1 MKETVGEVRQ
11 ALLFLTVLPLP
22 AGPPGSARE
31 LGRSLAYFPLIGLG
45 LGLLLAGANHAVGLF
60 FPPSVCALLV
70 LLLLIFVTGAL
81 HLDGVADTADG
92 MYGIRDRATRL
103 RIMKDS
109 RVGAMGV
116 VALLCLLLLKV
127 VTLTAL
133 PAVAQWQVLIALPV
147 VGRWMMVALAVLA
160 PYARSEGGTGSVFVE
175 EAGRREL
182 GIATLILAAVLL
194 GFFRLW
200 GLTLLAALVLV
211 VIALER
217 YFRRRLGGVTGDI
230 LGAVC
235 EWSEALFL
243 LLASAVYFHR

>member
-1 MKETVGEVRQ
+1 MKGAFGELRQ
-11 ALLFLTVLPLP
+11 ALLFLTVLPLSP
-22 AGPPGSARE
+22 SAGSVQQ
-31 LGRSLAYFPLIGLG
+31 LGRSMAYFPLVGFG
-45 LGLLLAGANHAVGLF
+45 LGLLLAGANYLLAIF

-70 LLLLIFVTGAL
+70 LLLLIYTTGAL

-127 VTLTAL
+127 VPLTAIP
-133 PAVAQWQVLIALPV
+133 PAVRWQVLIALPV

-175 EAGRREL
+175 AAGRREL
-182 GIATLILAAVLL
+182 LIATLILAAVLL
-194 GFFRLW
+194 GFFHLW
-200 GLTLLAALVLV
+200 GLTLLAALCLAVFL
-211 VIALER
+211 LER
-217 YFRRRLGGVTGDI
+217 YFKAHLGGVTGDI

-235 EWSEALFL
+235 EWSEAIFL
-243 LLASAVYFHR
+243 LLCSAAYFYR

>member
-11 ALLFLTVLPLP
+11 ALLFLTVLPLTAP
-22 AGPPGSARE
+22 AGSSRE
-31 LGRSLAYFPLIGLG
+31 LARSLAYFPLIGLG
-45 LGLLLAGANHAVGLF
+45 LGLLLAVANYVLGIF
-60 FPPSVCALLV
+60 FPPTVCTLLV
-70 LLLLIFVTGAL
+70 LLLLIFATGAL

-127 VTLTAL
+127 VTLTAIP
-133 PAVAQWQVLIALPV
+133 PAVQWPVLIALPV
-147 VGRWMMVALAVLA
+147 VGRWMMVALAVLS

-175 EAGRREL
+175 GVGRREL
-182 GIATLILAAVLL
+182 GIATLILAAVLI

-200 GLTLLAALVLV
+200 GLTLLAALILV
-211 VIALER
+211 VIVLER
-217 YFRRRLGGVTGDI
+217 YFKARLGGVTGDI

-243 LLASAVYFHR
+243 LICSAAYFHR

>member
-1 MKETVGEVRQ
+1 MKGTLGELRQ
-11 ALLFLTVLPLP
+11 ALLFLTILPLTAP
-22 AGPPGSARE
+22 EGSAQQ
-31 LGRSLAYFPLIGLG
+31 LGRSMAYFPLIGLG
-45 LGLLLAGANHAVGLF
+45 LGLLLAGADYLLLIF
-60 FPPSVCALLV
+60 FPPTVVALLV
-70 LLLLIFVTGAL
+70 LLLLIYATGAL
-81 HLDGVADTADG
+81 HLDGVAETADG

-127 VTLTAL
+127 VTLTAI
-133 PAVAQWQVLIALPV
+133 PPEVRWQVLIALPV

-175 EAGRREL
+175 AAGRREL
-182 GIATLILAAVLL
+182 WIATLILAAVLL

-200 GLTLLAALVLV
+200 GLTLLAALCLAVFL
-211 VIALER
+211 LER
-217 YFRRRLGGVTGDI
+217 YFKARLGGVTGDI

-235 EWSEALFL
+235 EWSEAVFL
-243 LLASAVYFHR
+243 LLCSAAYFHR

>member
-1 MKETVGEVRQ
+1 MKETLGELRH
-11 ALLFLTVLPLP
+11 ALLFLTILPLT
-22 AGPPGSARE
+22 ASAGSAQQ
-31 LGRSLAYFPLIGLG
+31 LGRSMAYFPLIGLG
-45 LGLLLAGANHAVGLF
+45 LGLLLAGADYLLLIF
-60 FPPSVCALLV
+60 FPPAVGALLV
-70 LLLLIFVTGAL
+70 LLLLIYATGAL

-127 VTLTAL
+127 VTLTAI
-133 PAVAQWQVLIALPV
+133 PPEVRWQVLIALPV

-175 EAGRREL
+175 ATGRREL
-182 GIATLILAAVLL
+182 WIATLILAPVLL

-200 GLTLLAALVLV
+200 GLTLLAALCLAVFL
-211 VIALER
+211 LER
-217 YFRRRLGGVTGDI
+217 YFRARLGGVTGDI

-235 EWSEALFL
+235 EWSEAVFL
-243 LLASAVYFHR
+243 LLCSAAYFHR